1 MLTQEEYVVD
11 GGSHCP
17 KCGSENIDAA
27 PVEFSG
33 NQIYQDVDCYDCGF
47 KWFDFYELKGY
58 EEFEPEDKTEW

>member
-1 MLTQEEYVVD
+1 MLTQEEYVDD

-47 KWFDFYELKGY
+47 K
-58 EEFEPEDKTEW
+58 